1 MDVITS
7 MFLGNMIEDWLK
19 ALVTSIGIFLIVTL
33 IKSIGVKKLSSIA
46 SHTKTNFDDTFLRII
61 QETRGYFILLLGLFG
76 GSRFLTL
83 SEKWVNGINKAFFVV
98 AALQVGLWLGGFINH
113 LTSMRENQEIG
124 DKSERTAINA
134 FGLFGKIL
142 IWSIIGMVTVQ
153 NITGMEMSAL
163 ITSLGIGGIAVG
175 LAVQNILKDIFS
187 SLSIF
192 LDKTFLVGDYIVV
205 GDIGGTVVNIG
216 LKSTRLKTLLGEEVV
231 FSNSDILDSSIHNY
245 RKMERRLVTINIGV
259 SPETDSAVLETIPA
273 IFKTCVEKQD
283 KATFDRA
290 NLTNIGDFTLDYELI
305 FHIESSDYTLYANTK
320 EAVFLDII
328 RQFQA
333 KGINMPYPTQAV
345 LLSK

>member
-1 MDVITS
+1 MDIIRP
-7 MFLGNMIEDWLK
+7 MFLGNSIENWLK
-19 ALVTSIGIFLIVTL
+19 ALATTIGIFLVVSIF
-33 IKSIGVKKLSSIA
+33 KSIGIKRFSKVVSK
-46 SHTKTNFDDTFLRII
+46 TKTNLDDIFLRVI
-61 QETRGYFILLLGLFG
+61 QETKGLFILLLGLYG
-76 GSRFLTL
+76 GCQFLII
-83 SEKWVNGINKAFFVV
+83 SEKWMAIINKAFFVV
-98 AALQVGLWLGGFINH
+98 TALQVGLWMGGFVNH
-113 LTSMRENQEIG
+113 LTSLREKQEAH
-124 DKSERTAINA
+124 DKNEQTAISA

-142 IWSIIGMVTVQ
+142 IWAIVAMVTVQ

-192 LDKTFLVGDYIVV
+192 LDKPFLVGDYIVV

-245 RKMERRLVTINIGV
+245 RKMERRLVTVNIGV
-259 SPETDSAVLETIPA
+259 SPETDPDMLETIPA

-305 FHIESSDYTLYANTK
+305 FHIESADYTLYATIK

-333 KGINMPYPTQAV
+333 KGIIMPYPTQAV
-345 LLSK
+345 LLNK